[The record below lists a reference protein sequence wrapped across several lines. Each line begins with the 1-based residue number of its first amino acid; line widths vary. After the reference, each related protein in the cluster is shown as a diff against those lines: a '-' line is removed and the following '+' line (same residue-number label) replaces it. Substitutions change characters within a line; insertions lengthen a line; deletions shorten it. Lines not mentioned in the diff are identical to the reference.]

1 MEIRN
6 NIRLRIWYD
15 VLEKAYIYLL
25 IDNKNKEPVKLDIE
39 FPLNWR
45 LHRICWSTFNS
56 IWLLEASVVNFM
68 QIFNIWYKWNW
79 IYSNKDDD
87 IVKFRNILIEETK
100 KELKWD
106 NKKYEKLYNKINESR
121 NCFLAHYDWNKWNY
135 SEENWGTIKSYRIPG
150 IFLDRIER
158 IDYELLVKTMLL
170 ILDLYINKKNVT

>member
-100 KELKWD
+100 K
-106 NKKYEKLYNKINESR
+106 N
-121 NCFLAHYDWNKWNY
+121 
-135 SEENWGTIKSYRIPG
+135 
-150 IFLDRIER
+150 
-158 IDYELLVKTMLL
+158 
-170 ILDLYINKKNVT
+170 